1 MLHFRF
7 IYVPCPHTK
16 EVLCDT
22 LLDSLLD
29 WNLDRKISCITVDN
43 CSTNDAMITL
53 LLEKL
58 DNKPLLLGGT
68 LFHMRCCAHVLNL
81 IVKDGL
87 EVIKAGVEKIRES
100 VGYWTATPKR
110 QEKFEETARQLRNPN
125 TKKLGLDCATRWNST
140 YLMLQTAL
148 LYKDVFFRL
157 KQRESQYKHCPNEEE
172 WEFAKEVCERLKIF
186 YKVTEVFSGTKYP
199 TTNLCFPNICD
210 IRIALAEWLYCSSK
224 VINLMASKMIE
235 KFDKYWTVIHGVV
248 GVAAVLDPRYKM
260 TVLEFYFDKL
270 FGDKAAEEIEKVRR
284 LCYEL
289 LSEYQDRLDSR
300 TDGIG
305 ESFSQPNL
313 NSSETLSEY
322 DLFVSRKKS
331 RKENK
336 VKSEMDHYLEED
348 VLPRIPGFDVLAW
361 WKSNA
366 PKYPTLQAMARD
378 MLAIPVSSVASESAF
393 STSGRLV
400 TPHRSRLHPK
410 TLEALM
416 CAQSWLWA
424 AEMKGNNYLIAL
436 FLVSASTLFS

>member
-1 MLHFRF
+1 
-7 IYVPCPHTK
+7 
-16 EVLCDT
+16 
-22 LLDSLLD
+22 
-29 WNLDRKISCITVDN
+29 
-43 CSTNDAMITL
+43 
-53 LLEKL
+53 
-58 DNKPLLLGGT
+58 
-68 LFHMRCCAHVLNL
+68 
-81 IVKDGL
+81 
-87 EVIKAGVEKIRES
+87 
-100 VGYWTATPKR
+100 
-110 QEKFEETARQLRNPN
+110 
-125 TKKLGLDCATRWNST
+125 
-140 YLMLQTAL
+140 
-148 LYKDVFFRL
+148 
-157 KQRESQYKHCPNEEE
+157 
-172 WEFAKEVCERLKIF
+172 
-186 YKVTEVFSGTKYP
+186 
-199 TTNLCFPNICD
+199 
-210 IRIALAEWLYCSSK
+210 
-224 VINLMASKMIE
+224 MIE

-260 TVLEFYFDKL
+260 TVLEFYFEKL
-270 FGDKAAEEIEKVRR
+270 YGDKASEEIEKVRK
-284 LCYEL
+284 LCYDL

-305 ESFSQPNL
+305 ESFSHPNL

-366 PKYPTLQAMARD
+366 PKYPTLQVMARD

-410 TLEALM
+410 TMEALM

-424 AEMKGNNYLIAL
+424 AEMQGE
-436 FLVSASTLFS
+436 SSTGYATILDDMDSDESCISNV